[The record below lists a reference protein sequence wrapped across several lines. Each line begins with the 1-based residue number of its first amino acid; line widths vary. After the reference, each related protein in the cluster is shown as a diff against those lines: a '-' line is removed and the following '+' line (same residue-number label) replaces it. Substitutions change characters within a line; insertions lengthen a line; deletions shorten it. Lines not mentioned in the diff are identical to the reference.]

1 MEDGEEFGKP
11 FFMFTIWFSDDSGTL
26 FSIKYFLKVCNVSYV
41 LKAFQVSSLEKLD
54 QTLAS
59 CLMWKMPTG
68 GFQGLQCDQSPAGGK
83 GFSSSE

>member
-26 FSIKYFLKVCNVSYV
+26 FSIKYFLKVCNISYV

-59 CLMWKMPTG
+59 CLMRKIPTG
-68 GFQGLQCDQSPAGGK
+68 GLQSLQCDQSPAGGK